1 MDGGWGGIKSE
12 GNKGKRSGRGDYGE
26 VSELWR
32 KERYM
37 KTG

>member
-1 MDGGWGGIKSE
+1 MREIRAKEVGGGE
-12 GNKGKRSGRGDYGE
+12 YGE